1 MTGNLTKTIL
11 ALLDTMSHRPVEED
25 ATDQLRKT
33 LQLILPFFIGLAG
46 AAALSWLEDWSWS
59 LPVVLAGMA
68 LTLCRPRGQK
78 RTLPKRVKRSDVRY
92 WQC

>member
-33 LQLILPFFIGLAG
+33 LQLILPFFIGCLAG
-46 AAALSWLEDWSWS
+46 AAALSWLADWAWS

-68 LTLCRPRGQK
+68 LTLCRPRG
-78 RTLPKRVKRSDVRY
+78 PKRKYRKG
-92 WQC
+92 